1 MVITQ
6 NGDNFNKTI
15 QKSIYRVYQT
25 GLDDYSSRSQ
35 RFRVKDDSAVSV
47 QFPL

>member
-6 NGDNFNKTI
+6 NGGKFNKTI

-25 GLDDYSSRSQ
+25 GLDDYNSRSQ